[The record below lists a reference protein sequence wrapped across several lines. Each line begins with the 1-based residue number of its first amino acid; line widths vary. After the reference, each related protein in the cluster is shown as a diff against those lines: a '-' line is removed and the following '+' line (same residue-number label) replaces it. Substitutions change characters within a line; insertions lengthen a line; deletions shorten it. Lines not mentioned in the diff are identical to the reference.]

1 MKNNLSFPLA
11 RHARCATKAN
21 GRPDINSR
29 IQQVTVDNNPAAPR
43 WVNLSDLIG
52 FFFFL
57 ERSEDLLCRNQYN
70 VE

>member
-43 WVNLSDLIG
+43 WVNLSDLIV
-52 FFFFL
+52 FFFFWN
-57 ERSEDLLCRNQYN
+57 EVKICYAGTNTM
-70 VE
+70 